1 MGVAMG
7 FHLRPAATADSFF
20 QPRGIA
26 PSCCRSRALCRPMAQ
41 LVRHRTWRPIEP
53 RLLVV
58 VVADLDDA
66 GCRQCAP
73 AMDR

>member
-1 MGVAMG
+1 MGLALG
-7 FHLRPAATADSFF
+7 FYLRSAATADPLF
-20 QPRGIA
+20 QPRGVT
-26 PSCCRSRALCRPMAQ
+26 SSGCRACALRRQMAKLVGRRA
-41 LVRHRTWRPIEP
+41 WRPIEP

-66 GCRQCAP
+66 CCRQCAP